1 MKEVKIIIPSEK
13 LEIVRELE
21 EKLNIAFNLSVF
33 EETATLETVIENQH
47 TSTLLEEL
55 KGVGVGTVFGSITV
69 TPVSFSIRSKIKEFA
84 QKGRGI
90 GVDEIISNIKGLGM
104 LSPTFIGLII
114 LAGALAS
121 FGLIYDNVIIVIAS
135 MIIAPLLSPIALTVI
150 GTMTPKNIYSRK
162 AILAEVTGLIIIII
176 IGLIVGFIYNYSNP
190 DLILNS
196 NQISIRTAP
205 NYGDIIFAIASGL
218 AAGIFIMRGESTA
231 IVGVAV
237 AASLCPPAANVGVLL
252 ANAATIEGAIGSL
265 ILLILNII
273 AIYASC
279 ALIFWASQSFVRGGT
294 VSTRQY
300 KKISRLYITQIVLT
314 FIVLAALIVFIGMNN
329 RFHFLDLISS

>member
-21 EKLNIAFNLSVF
+21 EKLNISFNLSVF
-33 EETATLETVIENQH
+33 EDTATLETVIENHH

-69 TPVSFSIRSKIKEFA
+69 TPVSFAIRSKIKEFA
-84 QKGRGI
+84 HKGRGI
-90 GVDEIISNIKGLGM
+90 GIDEIISNIKGLGM
-104 LSPTFIGLII
+104 INPTFIGLII

-135 MIIAPLLSPIALTVI
+135 MIIAPLLNPIALTVI

-162 AILAEVTGLIIIII
+162 AMFAEVTGLIIIILF
-176 IGLIVGFIYNYSNP
+176 GLIVGLIYNYSNP

-196 NQISIRTAP
+196 NQVTIRTVP

-252 ANAATIEGAIGSL
+252 ASKATIEGAIGSL
-265 ILLILNII
+265 ILLVLNVI

-279 ALIFWASQSFVRGGT
+279 AMIFWTSQSFVKGGT
-294 VSTRQY
+294 FSTRQY
-300 KKISRLYITQIVLT
+300 KKISRLYIIQIVLT
-314 FIVLAALIVFIGMNN
+314 FVVLSALIVFIGMNN
-329 RFHFLDLISS
+329 RFNFLDLIL